1 MSESMERDSIPLQ
14 KARAAA
20 RGMSY
25 GQYVAARYYPVVIV
39 EPVAGGEPIVH
50 RAAVPE
56 VLPGRREPGRR
67 NGGADR
73 SGGAEEPEQKKRTGR
88 KCAVCGGE
96 MDPGK
101 KLYCSEE
108 CKKKASSKRYY
119 QRKKDGLVKLP
130 PRMPVVE
137 KECAVCGRKFRTAMR
152 HQKYCGSECSDRAT
166 KNGNRLRW
174 MAEKEQMPKRQ
185 CIACGA
191 ELSGRQIKYCA
202 GCSIKEKNRQNRER
216 NRAPMVD

>member
-1 MSESMERDSIPLQ
+1 M
-14 KARAAA
+14 
-20 RGMSY
+20 
-25 GQYVAARYYPVVIV
+25 AARYYPVVIV

-73 SGGAEEPEQKKRTGR
+73 SGGAEGPAQKKRTGR

-96 MDPGK
+96 LEEGQR
-101 KLYCSEE
+101 LYCGEA
-108 CKKKASSKRYY
+108 CRKKAAHQRYR
-119 QRKKDGLVKLP
+119 QRKKAGQIKLP
-130 PRMPVVE
+130 PRVVYE
-137 KECAVCGRKFRTAMR
+137 RRVCAVCGRDFEPVNR
-152 HQKYCGSECSDRAT
+152 HQKYCCKECGMRALHE
-166 KNGNRLRW
+166 GNRKRW
-174 MAEKEQMPKRQ
+174 ENEKLQQPKKH

-202 GCSIKEKNRQNRER
+202 GCAIAERNRKNRER
-216 NRAPMVD
+216 KRKEMVDETL